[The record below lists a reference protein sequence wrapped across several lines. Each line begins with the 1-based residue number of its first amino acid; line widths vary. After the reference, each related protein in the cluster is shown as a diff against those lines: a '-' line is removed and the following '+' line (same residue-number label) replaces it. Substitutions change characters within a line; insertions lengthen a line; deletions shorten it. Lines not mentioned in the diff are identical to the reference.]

1 MDYAVALS
9 LQPHHYLTC
18 FLPPP
23 PCISKKGRGMGAW
36 GKEDKFQ
43 MRKKQLIENCW
54 ITFFHKCKSSPN
66 LQFAEEI
73 DQNVVSPTY
82 TIFLCF

>member
-23 PCISKKGRGMGAW
+23 PCISKKGRGMGK
-36 GKEDKFQ
+36 GRQVSDE
-43 MRKKQLIENCW
+43 KKSADRELLDN
-54 ITFFHKCKSSPN
+54 
-66 LQFAEEI
+66 
-73 DQNVVSPTY
+73 
-82 TIFLCF
+82 IFSYM